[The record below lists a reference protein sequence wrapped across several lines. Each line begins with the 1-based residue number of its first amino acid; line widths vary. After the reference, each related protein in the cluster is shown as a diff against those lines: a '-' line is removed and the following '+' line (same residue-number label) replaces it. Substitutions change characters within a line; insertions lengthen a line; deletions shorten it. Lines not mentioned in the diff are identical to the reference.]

1 MRRHKRRVCERRLY
15 FVFLLSPKALP
26 PGLLLF
32 IPSYWK
38 KLTGQIIQ
46 LTNNQPGEIILVS
59 ERYS

>member
-15 FVFLLSPKALP
+15 FVFLLYPRALSPEKV
-26 PGLLLF
+26 LF

-46 LTNNQPGEIILVS
+46 LTSN
-59 ERYS
+59 